1 MVPITNPHT
10 GDRQLVLSCAH
21 EETFA
26 HASAAIE
33 QLINTNMTLEQGTV
47 SPNAQGVIYLP
58 QGSSSSD
65 REAELSVEEDES
77 MASALD
83 QVLSA
88 PQNAASHHVQADF
101 SSGRSTTSEESTI
114 TDTACITS
122 EWCFQPCQQ
131 DGTTDDSGQEG
142 NVPYIAYNE
151 QECLK
156 LEEQY
161 QLCNCLPADE
171 WLRRASV
178 HR

>member
-1 MVPITNPHT
+1 MRCTPLIC
-10 GDRQLVLSCAH
+10 LVSLMISM
-21 EETFA
+21 
-26 HASAAIE
+26 

-142 NVPYIAYNE
+142 NVPYIAYNVSH
-151 QECLK
+151 CCGSSACIVNITK
-156 LEEQY
+156 LPP
-161 QLCNCLPADE
+161 CRNI
-171 WLRRASV
+171 
-178 HR
+178 